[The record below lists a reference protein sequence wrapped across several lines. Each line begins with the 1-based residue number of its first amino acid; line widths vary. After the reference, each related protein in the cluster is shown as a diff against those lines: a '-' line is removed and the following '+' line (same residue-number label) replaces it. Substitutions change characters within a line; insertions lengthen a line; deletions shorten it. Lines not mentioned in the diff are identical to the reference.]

1 MSQLGEISDRFK
13 ELHGIY
19 SRYLPKVDPA
29 LINDLLLRQIENSS
43 VTPQF
48 MIEVFIKPGTNREH
62 VRAVIMKKTGMNPAM
77 YDNGTHCVITQKLT
91 MDKLK
96 EISELDEALEITGKY
111 IGGLEGYK
119 TFPEQRHEEE
129 SGNHGTSSTSLT
141 SSTSPLITKHSLQSM
156 AVHQGREDNKIDIED
171 SSARLGKQEKK
182 GSSRY
187 RIAIYT
193 VIGIAATIALAGF
206 IISGGMLPNVNQNGS
221 TPPTIQTESTTGT
234 DLVPGAIHGY
244 VQGPTGL
251 PAIGASV
258 VAANQDTGYTE
269 NAVISLNG
277 QYVLSNLPAG
287 EYIVMV
293 AYPDGTNDVVNGFK
307 VEGGSNHELDFSY

>member
-1 MSQLGEISDRFK
+1 MSQLGEISHRFK
-13 ELHGIY
+13 ELHATY
-19 SRYLPKVDPA
+19 NRYLPKVDPA
-29 LINDLLLRQIENSS
+29 LINDLLLRQIENPS

-48 MIEVFIKPGTNREH
+48 MIEVFIKPRTNREH

-129 SGNHGTSSTSLT
+129 SGGNHGSSSTLLA
-141 SSTSPLITKHSLQSM
+141 SSTSPSIAKQSLQSM
-156 AVHQGREDNKIDIED
+156 TVLQGRKDNKIGIED
-171 SSARLGKQEKK
+171 PSMRQSKQKK
-182 GSSRY
+182 RSSRY

-193 VIGIAATIALAGF
+193 VIGIVATVALAGF

-234 DLVPGAIHGY
+234 NLVPGALHGY
-244 VQGPTGL
+244 VKGPTGL

-258 VAANQDTGYTE
+258 VAANQDAGYTE
-269 NAVISLNG
+269 NAVISING
-277 QYVLSNLPAG
+277 QYLLSNLPAG

-307 VEGGSNHELDFSY
+307 VESGSNHQLDFSY